1 MSLKVPKPPGAQL
14 FKDGYRSSQGVEDA
28 VQRNI
33 QAIHELTEIL
43 RTSFGPN
50 GRNKIIVNHLSKVI
64 LTADAATIMR
74 ELEIIHPAAKLLVM
88 ASQQQEAE
96 MGDATNLVIIL
107 AGEMLQ
113 QAGELLTLG
122 LHPAEVI
129 QGYEVASKYALE
141 TIEKLSVDEV
151 GDIRDQTQLAKA
163 VRTAIGSK
171 QNGMEEFLGDLV
183 AEAIQTIL
191 PKNPANFSVDSVR
204 VVKVL
209 GSSLSESRVVR
220 GMVFPRE
227 AEGTIKKVSKAKV
240 AVFSCALDIAHTE
253 TKGTVLLH
261 NAKEMLDF
269 TKGEEAQLEAIVKE
283 LYDAGVRVA
292 VTGSALGDLMLHYL
306 NRYGIFVIK
315 VLSKFDLRRLCRVVG
330 ATPLA
335 RVGAP
340 MPEEMGLVD
349 VVETIE
355 IGGDRV
361 TVFRQENEQ
370 TKTATIVL
378 RGATQNHLD
387 DIERA
392 IDDGVNVVKALVKDS
407 RLVAGAG
414 AVELELAKRVE
425 TMGDNTPGLLQHGI
439 KRSAQAFEII
449 ARTLLENA
457 GLDVTE
463 VSARLRAAHHKNDS
477 GVTGIDIDDNTDGTL
492 DAKKAGILDALA
504 AKQSAIKLATEA
516 CLTVLSV
523 DQIIMSK
530 VAGGP
535 KVPQQTAGWDN
546 DD

>member
-1 MSLKVPKPPGAQL
+1 MSLKVPRPPGQQL

-33 QAIHELTEIL
+33 AAVHELTEIL

-50 GRNKIIVNHLSKVI
+50 GRNKIIINHLSKVI

-74 ELEIIHPAAKLLVM
+74 ELEVIHPAAKLLVM

-107 AGEMLQ
+107 AGELLA
-113 QAGELLTLG
+113 QAGQLLTIG
-122 LHPAEVI
+122 LHPSEII
-129 QGYEVASKYALE
+129 QGYEVAGKFCQE
-141 TIEKLSVDEV
+141 TIEQLAVDDI
-151 GDIRDQTQLAKA
+151 GDLRDEKQLAKA
-163 VRTAIGSK
+163 VKTAIGAK
-171 QNGMEEFLGDLV
+171 QYGNEDLLGELV
-183 AEAIQTIL
+183 SEAILAIL
-191 PKNPANFSVDSVR
+191 PKNPANFNVDSVR

-209 GSSLSESRVVR
+209 GSSLQQSRVIK

-227 AEGTIKKVSKAKV
+227 AEGVVKKASRAKV
-240 AVFSCALDIAHTE
+240 AVFTCPLDISQTE

-269 TKGEEAQLEAIVKE
+269 TKGEENQLEAIVKE
-283 LYDAGVRVA
+283 LYDAGIRVV

-315 VLSKFDLRRLCRVVG
+315 VLSKFDLRRLCRVIG

-340 MPEEMGLVD
+340 MPEEAGTVD

-361 TVFRQENEQ
+361 TVFRQEDEQ

-407 RLVAGAG
+407 RLVPGAG
-414 AVELELAKRVE
+414 ATEMELFKRIE
-425 TMGDNTPGLLQHGI
+425 ALGERTPGLMQHGI
-439 KRSAQAFEII
+439 KKYAQAFEII
-449 ARTLLENA
+449 PRTLAENAGVDVSEVLARLHAAHHKHDHGLA
-457 GLDVTE
+457 GLDVEESDTG
-463 VSARLRAAHHKNDS
+463 VLDS
-477 GVTGIDIDDNTDGTL
+477 
-492 DAKKAGILDALA
+492 KKAGVLDVLA
-504 AKQSAIKLATEA
+504 AKAWAIKLATEA
-516 CLTVLSV
+516 ALTVLSV

-535 KVPQQTAGWDN
+535 KVPQQSAGWDN